1 MYPTRIRSSFLVIGL
16 CVVIAPLF
24 WTRVVEASEPAAAAS
39 GPVAQVSE
47 PAAPASVPAVR
58 AAGVHRPAGAKG
70 NVIVPDTFLRRWDP
84 VTVFFSGDTGPDTGG
99 PEDHPDRFVTFS
111 PSHPGAFQWLDA
123 RTLQFRPASPW
134 PPLARVMVRVEGAK
148 ATLNTLMSAPIST
161 IPSDGDESLESVELI
176 TLTFPEAVDVEALAR
191 MISIELRPLPGIDR
205 TQARWRRA
213 EDFQVKALE
222 RSGTED
228 PATYVLDL
236 AQPIPLET
244 RAIVH
249 LRLSLDDDPQRS
261 FTEFGFR
268 TAEPFRIVGL
278 GPSWNRYPITPN
290 GTRYTREQ
298 ALAGDGDTPQ
308 LLIAFNAE
316 PSSFG
321 PALGRNLVRFTP
333 SVDNLSFQLS
343 RTTLEVTGDFFPE
356 TVYRATIVPTP
367 MTDRKGRALEL
378 HGESELYFY
387 FRSEPSYLRWGRR
400 AGIVERYGPQ
410 MVPLEGRDDDR
421 VDLRMYK
428 IDPLDRSFW
437 PFPGLENR
445 RDEGDDGDEG
455 DEGAGGER
463 WERSRKS
470 YGAGFRG
477 RSRNVPP
484 YYGSMIV
491 DESPAPPGPGEEPE
505 PFDDT
510 PGPIPP
516 HELLRR
522 IVALGTPVVSR
533 IVDLPLNR
541 RGRAAD
547 FGLDLA
553 PHLTMASGKGASGTY
568 LVGIRRLNGDTT
580 REWMRVQVTDL
591 SLTTVE
597 EPKGVRF
604 VVTSLSTGRPVVG
617 ARVVLD
623 GLARSAV
630 LTIDTSM
637 DRRDVRADG
646 SLGWTT
652 LAEGIT
658 DEKGLY
664 VWEPPSTFA
673 RRDVSMR
680 RIVVRTPDDQ
690 LILDPDDAPDT
701 YTDNHWSPSD
711 GTWLA
716 WAGETLGE
724 RGARPDTLCHL
735 FTERPVYRPEEKVH
749 IKGYL
754 RKREKGSLSILSMDA
769 FLVIEGPGSLK
780 WKYPVTLNSQGS
792 FYYPFTQEK
801 LPTGDYLARLV
812 DIKEQTYATVGFK
825 LDAYRLPEFEVQLH
839 APDRIPLDH
848 EAEITLTATYYAGG
862 RVADRPVQ
870 WRVTQFPYPWRP
882 EGRPGFFF
890 SSDGRF
896 SGLGRFQSTPKQER
910 QDRTD
915 EGGTAALV
923 LNPTIEP
930 TAQPRTYVVEATVTG
945 PDDQTVTGMCRV
957 VALPPFVLGLKV
969 PRYIEHA
976 RSIDPE
982 ILVLDHAGK
991 PLAGLPVT
999 VRLLHRQWHSVLRES
1014 DFSSGEARYLTDVV
1028 DVKVMEKKIESA
1040 ADAVTLSLPV
1050 ETAGVYIVELEA
1062 HDRLGRA
1069 LVVSVDL
1076 YAGGDEPVTW
1086 PKPSTPVFSVA
1097 SDKPS
1102 YDPGETAALVLESP
1116 FREAEALVIVE
1127 GPEGNEVQWIQIRNG
1142 AATFRLPIRGI
1153 YTPRVPVHFVLMRGR
1168 PSGSVPQAGS
1178 TTDLGKP
1185 TTMASTAWIKV
1196 NPLDNR
1202 AEVKLEAPQ
1211 KGRPGEK
1218 IDIKIS
1224 LSDPA
1229 GKPLPGEVTLWLVDA
1244 AVLALGKEQPLDPV
1258 PDFITEVSSQLSLR
1272 DTRNSAFGYLPFA
1285 ERPGG
1290 GAGAEE
1296 EEILDRAT
1304 IRKLFQSVPYYNP
1317 EIMVGDDGMATVT
1330 VTLPDNLTN
1339 FKIRAKV
1346 VSGAQRFGYGTG
1358 VIAVRLP
1365 LIVQPAL
1372 PRFLRPGDR
1381 FVAAAFGRVVEGE
1394 GGPGSAQIQVQGVTL
1409 TGETRR
1415 ALTFVP
1421 NQPERIAFEVI
1432 VSTPTFAATDAAPYA
1447 PTYTADGQR
1456 SLTEATFRVGVARDS
1471 DGATDAFEVKLP
1483 IREDRSP
1490 ITTRAMADLSKD
1502 ASWAFPAIADPARPG
1517 TVHRS
1522 VFVCGQPALVRMAA
1536 GLQYLFEYPY
1546 GCTEQ
1551 RISRARAGVATKQLR
1566 TVLQQD
1572 ASQESID
1579 RIVRETLEWIPS
1591 AMDRDGL
1598 VAYWPGSPGYV
1609 SLTAWTT
1616 QFLVEAK
1623 DAGYAVSD
1631 DLLATLTRSLTQS
1644 LRSDY
1649 ARFVDGEAYAE
1660 RSWALVALTAAGK
1673 FEPSYAAELAR
1684 RSEFLD
1690 LESTAKVVQAFAA
1703 GGQADAPVLPALAE
1717 KLSQGVVTRLYQ
1729 GREIYGGLQE
1739 TRTSSGLILQSE
1751 TRTIAELVRAMVAT
1765 PGTHPRLQLL
1775 TDALVTLGMDDGWG
1789 STQANAAA
1797 LLALAGLYKA
1807 PFPGAA
1813 TASIA
1818 VRSGAEDGTIQLGP
1832 DTPTGTW
1839 STSSV
1844 EAGEVQWKTGDGPVI
1859 ARVETSYL
1867 PAADGSQAPARAA
1880 GFAVTREIVLVG
1892 AEGDAPQRI
1901 KIDAPGKLYTFRVG
1915 DVIEDHVRVVNAD
1928 NRNFVA
1934 VVVPLAAGMEVLNPR
1949 LATAPPEAQPRGRI
1963 TQPPTYASYLDDQ
1976 VCFYYDVLPTGTY
1989 DFYFRTRAT
1998 VEGRFIQPPARSEM
2012 MYDLGVSGCSPG
2024 AAIEVERRP

>member
-1 MYPTRIRSSFLVIGL
+1 MDAMRFRSLLLVL
-16 CVVIAPLF
+16 CFCILTAPII
-24 WTRVVEASEPAAAAS
+24 WTAAVEASEPAAPAS
-39 GPVAQVSE
+39 EV
-47 PAAPASVPAVR
+47 AAPASEPAVR
-58 AAGVHRPAGAKG
+58 AAGVHRPAAAKG
-70 NVIVPDTFLRRWDP
+70 TVIVPDTFLRRWDP
-84 VTVFFSGDTGPDTGG
+84 VTVFFSGDAGPATGG

-134 PPLARVMVRVEGAK
+134 PPLARVTVRVEGAR
-148 ATLNTLMSAPIST
+148 ATLHTLMSAPIST
-161 IPSDGDESLESVELI
+161 IPSDGDESLASVELI

-205 TQARWRRA
+205 AQARWRRA

-222 RSGTED
+222 HSGPEA

-268 TAEPFRIVGL
+268 TAEPFRIVAL

-298 ALAGDGDTPQ
+298 AMAGDGDTQQ
-308 LLIAFNAE
+308 LLIEFNAE
-316 PSSFG
+316 PSAFG

-333 SVDNLSFQLS
+333 SVANLSFQLS
-343 RTTLEVTGDFFPE
+343 RKILEVTGDFSPE

-367 MTDRKGRALEL
+367 VTDRKGRALEL

-387 FRSEPSYLRWGRR
+387 FPSQPSYLRWGRR

-410 MVPLEGRDDDR
+410 MVPIEGRDDDR

-437 PFPGLENR
+437 PFPGLGNR
-445 RDEGDDGDEG
+445 RDEADGESEG
-455 DEGAGGER
+455 GGGER
-463 WERSRKS
+463 WERYRPRNGMGS
-470 YGAGFRG
+470 RG
-477 RSRNVPP
+477 RSRHTPP
-484 YYGSMIV
+484 FYGSMIV

-505 PFDDT
+505 PFDDM

-522 IVALGTPVVSR
+522 IAALGTPLVSR
-533 IVDLPLNR
+533 IVDLPLHR

-597 EPKGVRF
+597 EPKGVRY

-617 ARVVLD
+617 ARVALD
-623 GLARSAV
+623 GLARPG
-630 LTIDTSM
+630 TITTDTSM
-637 DRRDVRADG
+637 DGRDVQVEG

-652 LAEGIT
+652 LADGVT

-664 VWEPPSTFA
+664 LWEPPSTFA
-673 RRDVSMR
+673 LRDVSMR
-680 RIVVRTPDDQ
+680 RIVVRTSDDQ

-701 YTDNHWSPSD
+701 YTDNQWSPSD
-711 GTWLA
+711 GAWLA
-716 WAGETLGE
+716 WAGETLEE
-724 RGARPDTLCHL
+724 RGPQPDTLCHL
-735 FTERPVYRPEEKVH
+735 FTERPVYRPDEKVH
-749 IKGYL
+749 LKGYL
-754 RKREKGSLSILSMDA
+754 RRREKGSLSILPMDA

-780 WKYPVTLNSQGS
+780 WRYPVTLSPQGS
-792 FYYPFTQEK
+792 FYHPFAQEK
-801 LPTGDYLARLV
+801 LPTGDYTARLV
-812 DIKEQTYATVGFK
+812 DIKEKTYATVGFK

-848 EAEITLTATYYAGG
+848 EAEVRLTATYYAGG

-870 WRVTQFPYPWRP
+870 WRVTQFPYPWSP
-882 EGRPGFFF
+882 EGRPGFLF

-896 SGLGRFQSTPKQER
+896 SGIGRFQSTPRQER

-915 EGGTAALV
+915 DGGTATLV
-923 LNPTIEP
+923 VNPAIEP

-945 PDDQTVTGMCRV
+945 PDDQTVTSMRRV

-976 RSIDPE
+976 RSIDPQ

-1050 ETAGVYIVELEA
+1050 EKAGVYIVELEA

-1076 YAGGDEPVTW
+1076 YAGGDEPVAW

-1097 SDKPS
+1097 SDKPA

-1116 FREAEALVIVE
+1116 FREGEALVIVE
-1127 GPEGNEVQWIQIRNG
+1127 GPEGNEVQWIPIRNG
-1142 AATFRLPIRGI
+1142 AATFHLPILGV

-1196 NPLDNR
+1196 NPFDNR
-1202 AEVKLEAPQ
+1202 TEVRISAPE

-1218 IDIKIS
+1218 IDIKIR

-1244 AVLALGKEQPLDPV
+1244 AVLALGKEQRLDPV
-1258 PDFITEVSSQLSLR
+1258 PDFITEVSSHLSLH

-1330 VTLPDNLTN
+1330 VELPDNLTN

-1346 VSGAQRFGYGTG
+1346 ASGAQRFGFGTG

-1415 ALTFVP
+1415 SLTFVP
-1421 NQPERIAFEVI
+1421 NQPERIAFEVL
-1432 VSTPTFAATDAAPYA
+1432 VPT
-1447 PTYTADGQR
+1447 PTYTATQAATYAATHTADGQP
-1456 SLTEATFRVGVARDS
+1456 SLTEATFRVGVSRDS

-1490 ITTRAMADLSKD
+1490 ITTRALADLSKD
-1502 ASWAFPAIADPARPG
+1502 APWAFPAIAEPARPG
-1517 TVHRS
+1517 TVRRS

-1536 GLQYLFEYPY
+1536 GLQYLLEYPY

-1566 TVLQQD
+1566 TLLHQD

-1579 RIVRETLEWIPS
+1579 GIVRETLEWIPS

-1609 SLTAWTT
+1609 SLTAWTM

-1649 ARFVDGEAYAE
+1649 ARFIDGEAYAE

-1690 LESTAKVVQAFAA
+1690 LESTAKVVQAFAQ

-1717 KLSQGVVTRLYQ
+1717 RLSQGVVTRLYQ

-1739 TRTSSGLILQSE
+1739 ARTSSGLILPSE
-1751 TRTIAELVRAMVAT
+1751 TRTIAELVRALAAT

-1775 TDALVTLGMDDGWG
+1775 TDALVTLGRDDGWG

-1797 LLALAGLYKA
+1797 LLALAGLYKP
-1807 PFPGAA
+1807 PFSGAA
-1813 TASIA
+1813 PASIA
-1818 VRSGAEDGTIQLGP
+1818 LRAGAEEGMIQLGP
-1832 DTPTGTW
+1832 DTPAGTW
-1839 STSSV
+1839 STTSV
-1844 EAGEVQWKTGDGPVI
+1844 EAGEIQWKEGDGPVI

-1867 PAADGSQAPARAA
+1867 PAADGSRASARAV
-1880 GFAVTREIVLVG
+1880 GFAVTREILLVG
-1892 AEGDAPQRI
+1892 AEGEAAQRL

-1915 DVIEDHVRVVNAD
+1915 DVIEDHVQVVNAD

-1949 LATAPPEAQPRGRI
+1949 LATAPPEARPRGRI

-1989 DFYFRTRAT
+1989 DFYFRMRAT
-1998 VEGRFIQPPARSEM
+1998 VEGRFMQPPARAEM